1 MHGRQLQQV
10 RTTITGTLRQHTAD
24 RPPDSNTASITLAK
38 LQNPFKQG
46 LGRVT
51 DDLKKIYSAHN
62 KYGKA
67 LDKVW
72 NRSWH

>member
-10 RTTITGTLRQHTAD
+10 SNSTRGILRQHTAD
-24 RPPDSNTASITLAK
+24 RPSDSNTASITLAK

-46 LGRVT
+46 LDRVT
-51 DDLKKIYSAHN
+51 DDLKKIYAAHN

-72 NRSWH
+72 DRSCH

>member
-10 RTTITGTLRQHTAD
+10 SSSISDLIRRHTAD

-46 LGRVT
+46 LDRVT
-51 DDLKKIYSAHN
+51 DDLKKIYAAHN

-72 NRSWH
+72 N